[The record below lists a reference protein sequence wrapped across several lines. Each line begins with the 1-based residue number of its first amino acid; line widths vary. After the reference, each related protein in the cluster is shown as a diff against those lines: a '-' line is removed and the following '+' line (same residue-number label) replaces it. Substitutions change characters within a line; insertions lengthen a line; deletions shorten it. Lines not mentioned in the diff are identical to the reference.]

1 MSRTFMPSI
10 TTTRFALVGLAVT
23 ATLASLGGC
32 VDQVAYDK
40 LYNQI
45 DSLNNRNEVLTKERD
60 QAKRDADAL
69 RAQAAR
75 DAAAMEELKK
85 LNGDL
90 VARLQAAGMSLA
102 DLEKRLGNINLQALD
117 PTTDSL
123 LAELASKYPGLITY
137 DPLRGMLRFNND
149 LTFDSGDDT
158 VKSEGRSA
166 LSALAEI
173 LKNPAAA
180 AYEVIIMG
188 HTDAQRI
195 GGGTA
200 KRHPTNVHLS
210 AHRAIAARRV
220 LVEQGVEAGK
230 MEVAGWGEFR
240 PVITNN
246 ANGNTP
252 QNRRVEIFLTRLK
265 AGVDSGAVA
274 PTTEA
279 APADTTA
286 TPVRGKTPVRPGDI
300 VK

>member
-1 MSRTFMPSI
+1 MSLPSF
-10 TTTRFALVGLAVT
+10 TTTRFALVGLATT

-60 QAKRDADAL
+60 QARRDAEAM

-75 DAAAMEELKK
+75 DAAAMEELKR

-90 VARLQAAGMSLA
+90 VAKLQAMGMSLA
-102 DLEKRLGNINLQALD
+102 DLDKRLGDINLQALD

-123 LAELASKYPGLITY
+123 LSELASKYPGLITY
-137 DPLRGMLRFNND
+137 DPQRGMLRFNND
-149 LTFDSGDDT
+149 FTFDSGDDS

-166 LSALAEI
+166 LAALAEI

-180 AYEVIIMG
+180 PYEVIIMG
-188 HTDAQRI
+188 HTDAQKI
-195 GGGTA
+195 SANTA

-210 AHRAIAARRV
+210 AHRSISVRRV
-220 LVEQGVEAGK
+220 LIEQGVEPGK

-240 PVITNN
+240 PVVTNS

-265 AGVDSGAVA
+265 SDANSGAIA
-274 PTTEA
+274 PTVEA
-279 APADTTA
+279 TDTTA
-286 TPVRGKTPVRPGDI
+286 APVRGKTPVRPGDI

>member
-1 MSRTFMPSI
+1 MSLPSS
-10 TTTRFALVGLAVT
+10 TSTRFALVGLAAT

-102 DLEKRLGNINLQALD
+102 DLEKRLGDINLQALD

-123 LAELASKYPGLITY
+123 LSDLASKYPGLITY

-149 LTFDSGDDT
+149 LTFDSGDDS

-180 AYEVIIMG
+180 PYEVIIMG
-188 HTDAQRI
+188 HTDAQKI
-195 GGGTA
+195 SANTA
-200 KRHPTNVHLS
+200 RRHPTNVHLS
-210 AHRAIAARRV
+210 AHRAISARRV
-220 LVEQGVEAGK
+220 LLEQGVEPGK

-240 PVITNN
+240 PVVTNN
-246 ANGNTP
+246 ANGNTA
-252 QNRRVEIFLTRLK
+252 QNRRVEIFLTRLRSN
-265 AGVDSGAVA
+265 ADSGAIA
-274 PTTEA
+274 PAGESPSPETTA
-279 APADTTA
+279 APSG
-286 TPVRGKTPVRPGDI
+286 GKTPVRPGDI